1 VKVYVEPIRIDFH
14 MVLMST
20 FGGAPVGIEEAAPE
34 FECEFQVPGGGHGRV
49 VIPLTPDERAYL
61 REIVITASQR
71 ARKMAEGLAAEA
83 VVPR

>member
-1 VKVYVEPIRIDFH
+1 
-14 MVLMST
+14 
-20 FGGAPVGIEEAAPE
+20 
-34 FECEFQVPGGGHGRV
+34 V